1 MPKKQKRSAAT
12 NKKLEALAR
21 SQKFSELAKIGGIQ
35 SQALLDSGEETRPS
49 DESHVADLL
58 NAGGFSQLEASRL
71 LGGVSSKAKK
81 KAKAPARKSK
91 TRPVKRNKQKPK
103 LKQKKKARR

>member
-1 MPKKQKRSAAT
+1 MSKKQKRSAAT

-21 SQKFSELAKIGGIQ
+21 TQRFSELAKIGGIQ

-58 NAGGFSQLEASRL
+58 NSGGFNQMEASKL
-71 LGGVSSKAKK
+71 LGEVVSKAKK
-81 KAKAPARKSK
+81 KARAPARNK
-91 TRPVKRNKQKPK
+91 KQKMVKHKKQRPK
-103 LKQKKKARR
+103 TKQRKRARR